1 MLSPMNW
8 WIWALI
14 GLALA
19 VMELGSPS
27 FFMMFLAV
35 GAFASMAMLLVWPAS
50 PLWGQLLVFSVF
62 SVVSLLLFRKPVM
75 RRFNLDK
82 PAPSREEIVNEI
94 ATPNED
100 ILPGGIG
107 KAELRGTV
115 WTARNGG
122 TATLAKGQ
130 TCKVERVEGLTLWL
144 KSE

>member
-1 MLSPMNW
+1 MT
-8 WIWALI
+8 
-14 GLALA
+14 
-19 VMELGSPS
+19 
-27 FFMMFLAV
+27 
-35 GAFASMAMLLVWPAS
+35 MLLIWPAS

-62 SVVSLLLFRKPVM
+62 SVVSLLLFRKPM
-75 RRFNLDK
+75 LRRFGLDK
-82 PAPSREEIVNEI
+82 PAPSREEIVNET
-94 ATPNED
+94 ATPNDD